1 MSGVMQS
8 GYAEIL
14 TVKQYKLIEI
24 YNNEE
29 EMRMD
34 KETKELFDA
43 LMKEF
48 DRVEQKIYGR
58 LNEMDNKLD
67 TIQKDVNLLKA
78 RNDYLDLYAL
88 YNQLEKRIFDL
99 EQRVS

>member
-1 MSGVMQS
+1 
-8 GYAEIL
+8 
-14 TVKQYKLIEI
+14 
-24 YNNEE
+24 
-29 EMRMD
+29 MRMD

-88 YNQLEKRIFDL
+88 YNQWEKRIFDL

>member
-1 MSGVMQS
+1 
-8 GYAEIL
+8 
-14 TVKQYKLIEI
+14 
-24 YNNEE
+24 
-29 EMRMD
+29 MD
-34 KETKELFDA
+34 KETKELFDS

-88 YNQLEKRIFDL
+88 YNQREKRIFDL

>member
-1 MSGVMQS
+1 
-8 GYAEIL
+8 
-14 TVKQYKLIEI
+14 
-24 YNNEE
+24 
-29 EMRMD
+29 MRMD

>member
-1 MSGVMQS
+1 
-8 GYAEIL
+8 
-14 TVKQYKLIEI
+14 
-24 YNNEE
+24 
-29 EMRMD
+29 MRMD

-88 YNQLEKRIFDL
+88 YNQREKRIFYL

>member
-1 MSGVMQS
+1 
-8 GYAEIL
+8 
-14 TVKQYKLIEI
+14 
-24 YNNEE
+24 
-29 EMRMD
+29 MD

-48 DRVEQKIYGR
+48 DRVEQKIYSR

>member
-1 MSGVMQS
+1 
-8 GYAEIL
+8 
-14 TVKQYKLIEI
+14 
-24 YNNEE
+24 
-29 EMRMD
+29 MD

-67 TIQKDVNLLKA
+67 TIQKDVNLLMA

-88 YNQLEKRIFDL
+88 YNQREKRIFDL

>member
-1 MSGVMQS
+1 
-8 GYAEIL
+8 
-14 TVKQYKLIEI
+14 
-24 YNNEE
+24 
-29 EMRMD
+29 MD

-78 RNDYLDLYAL
+78 RNDYLDLYTL
-88 YNQLEKRIFDL
+88 YNQREKRIFDL

>member
-1 MSGVMQS
+1 
-8 GYAEIL
+8 
-14 TVKQYKLIEI
+14 
-24 YNNEE
+24 
-29 EMRMD
+29 
-34 KETKELFDA
+34 
-43 LMKEF
+43 MKEF

>member
-1 MSGVMQS
+1 
-8 GYAEIL
+8 
-14 TVKQYKLIEI
+14 
-24 YNNEE
+24 
-29 EMRMD
+29 MD

-88 YNQLEKRIFDL
+88 YNQREKRIFDL

>member
-1 MSGVMQS
+1 
-8 GYAEIL
+8 
-14 TVKQYKLIEI
+14 
-24 YNNEE
+24 
-29 EMRMD
+29 MD

-67 TIQKDVNLLKA
+67 TIQKVITGECSKKGQV
-78 RNDYLDLYAL
+78 RY
-88 YNQLEKRIFDL
+88 
-99 EQRVS
+99 

>member
-1 MSGVMQS
+1 
-8 GYAEIL
+8 
-14 TVKQYKLIEI
+14 
-24 YNNEE
+24 
-29 EMRMD
+29 MD
-34 KETKELFDA
+34 KETKELFDG
-43 LMKEF
+43 LIKEF